1 VREIRLRTIDKGVPH
16 VVHLCFKSK
25 RRRPRDGGTARFDV
39 TGVLARQRAE
49 GLWDGGAVTVAISTI
64 GADVE
69 GGATYLTVES
79 AALIP

>member
-1 VREIRLRTIDKGVPH
+1 
-16 VVHLCFKSK
+16 
-25 RRRPRDGGTARFDV
+25 
-39 TGVLARQRAE
+39 LARQRAE